1 VPGEGF
7 EPPTNGLQNRCSTPE
22 LTRPAG
28 ACALTAISVAALP
41 QAVVGV
47 TAQQR
52 IQRTLTG
59 TEWQWTFRAAPARKQ
74 GAAALSGDRV
84 DLLQHVD
91 QPGGGLQHRQP
102 LRQLLFAEGLVEQ
115 AKRAPVAGMATRSF
129 AERAEARDQRG
140 AVRFELVIAPAEIGA
155 RGRCRLNGGCG

>member
-1 VPGEGF
+1 MPGEGF

-59 TEWQWTFRAAPARKQ
+59 TARQWTARAAPTRKQ

-102 LRQLLFAEGLVEQ
+102 LR
-115 AKRAPVAGMATRSF
+115 
-129 AERAEARDQRG
+129 
-140 AVRFELVIAPAEIGA
+140 
-155 RGRCRLNGGCG
+155 

>member
-1 VPGEGF
+1 
-7 EPPTNGLQNRCSTPE
+7 
-22 LTRPAG
+22 
-28 ACALTAISVAALP
+28 
-41 QAVVGV
+41 VGV

-59 TEWQWTFRAAPARKQ
+59 TARQWTARAAPTRKQ

-102 LRQLLFAEGLVEQ
+102 LR
-115 AKRAPVAGMATRSF
+115 
-129 AERAEARDQRG
+129 
-140 AVRFELVIAPAEIGA
+140 
-155 RGRCRLNGGCG
+155 